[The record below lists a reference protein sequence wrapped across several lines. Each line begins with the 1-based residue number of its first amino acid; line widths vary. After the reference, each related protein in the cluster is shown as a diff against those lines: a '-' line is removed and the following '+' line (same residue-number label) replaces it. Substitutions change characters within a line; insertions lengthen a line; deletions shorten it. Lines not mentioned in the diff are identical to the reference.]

1 MRLHSVRP
9 ISSEGIASLKLDK
22 MHQAYVN
29 AFGNAA
35 DFTFFIV
42 GTFKVDDV
50 KPLLERYLASLPSK
64 GQKSADVPTPIDF
77 RFPAAVT
84 RAEVSKGR
92 EPKSETAITYFADA
106 TTDDGTRT
114 LADMASD
121 VLEIRLRELLRE
133 KLGGT
138 YSVSVSYSDTLPDKG
153 YGSIGI
159 DFGSSPENAKS
170 LAADV
175 LKTVAELQKT
185 GPTPEEVHKVVE
197 QERQDLETAARQNG
211 YWLSSLQ
218 SSLLI
223 GRDPLRVLG
232 RADALKLITTESLH
246 KAFVR
251 FFPPN
256 RYTVATLMPEAPAAA
271 STAPPAHP

>member
-1 MRLHSVRP
+1 M
-9 ISSEGIASLKLDK
+9 A
-22 MHQAYVN
+22 
-29 AFGNAA
+29 
-35 DFTFFIV
+35 
-42 GTFKVDDV
+42 
-50 KPLLERYLASLPSK
+50 
-64 GQKSADVPTPIDF
+64 
-77 RFPAAVT
+77 
-84 RAEVSKGR
+84 KGR
-92 EPKSETAITYFADA
+92 EPRSETAITYFADA
-106 TTDDGTRT
+106 TADDGTRA

-185 GPTPEEVHKVVE
+185 GPTAEEVHKVVE

-218 SSLLI
+218 SSLVT
-223 GRDPLRVLG
+223 GRDALRLLG
-232 RADALKLITTESLH
+232 RTDALKLITIESLH

-251 FFPPN
+251 FFPSN
-256 RYTVATLMPEAPAAA
+256 RYTVATLMPEAPARAIDSAA
-271 STAPPAHP
+271 RASLRRLSLRSPHDAAFRELVPDSRLLERRWSREPASAARHYRFPPSMETRSRLHRRRRPGVPVSGGVADG

>member
-1 MRLHSVRP
+1 
-9 ISSEGIASLKLDK
+9 
-22 MHQAYVN
+22 
-29 AFGNAA
+29 
-35 DFTFFIV
+35 
-42 GTFKVDDV
+42 
-50 KPLLERYLASLPSK
+50 
-64 GQKSADVPTPIDF
+64 
-77 RFPAAVT
+77 
-84 RAEVSKGR
+84 
-92 EPKSETAITYFADA
+92 
-106 TTDDGTRT
+106 
-114 LADMASD
+114 MASD

-138 YSVSVSYSDTLPDKG
+138 YSVSRVVQRHPARQGLR
-153 YGSIGI
+153 SIGI

-185 GPTPEEVHKVVE
+185 GPTAEEVHKVVE

-218 SSLLI
+218 SSLVI
-223 GRDPLRVLG
+223 GRDPLRILG
-232 RADALKLITTESLH
+232 RADALEARRRTESLH

-251 FFPPN
+251 FFPAN
-256 RYTVATLMPEAPAAA
+256 RYTVATLVPEAPAAA

>member
-1 MRLHSVRP
+1 LSGSV
-9 ISSEGIASLKLDK
+9 
-22 MHQAYVN
+22 
-29 AFGNAA
+29 
-35 DFTFFIV
+35 
-42 GTFKVDDV
+42 
-50 KPLLERYLASLPSK
+50 
-64 GQKSADVPTPIDF
+64 
-77 RFPAAVT
+77 
-84 RAEVSKGR
+84 
-92 EPKSETAITYFADA
+92 
-106 TTDDGTRT
+106 
-114 LADMASD
+114 
-121 VLEIRLRELLRE
+121 
-133 KLGGT
+133 
-138 YSVSVSYSDTLPDKG
+138 
-153 YGSIGI
+153 SIGI